1 MEQKAYQCGPAALES
16 IFRYWERPADASKIG
31 RGLLGRGERGILN
44 FALAQ
49 YAKTAGFWVEIREG
63 NLDQIRGWVREGIPP
78 IVQLRVGPWGIPV
91 FHFAA
96 VRGYNDAESLLYLN
110 AGWPETRAI
119 RYAPF
124 EKRWAAGGRW
134 MLLICPPERVRWE
147 LSPLQAADLGL
158 LLERSGK
165 WSLAKERYEQ
175 ALRAMPESEPIRFNL
190 ANVYLQLGRR
200 EEAKGLY
207 RELIAQN
214 PASVPYN
221 NNLAWACLEEG
232 RYGESVRIGEEA
244 LRKGADR
251 RHDLL
256 DTLGLAYCRLEDH
269 KKGQAYLVEAL
280 EKTPPE
286 DPRVFQ
292 EIRAHLEECA
302 REGFVESSGG

>member
-1 MEQKAYQCGPAALES
+1 MAQEAYQCGPAALES
-16 IFRYWERPADASKIG
+16 VFRYWGRPADVSKIG
-31 RGLLGRGERGILN
+31 RDLLGRGERGVLN

-49 YAKTAGFWVEIREG
+49 YAKSAGFWAETREG
-63 NLDQIRGWVREGIPP
+63 DLEQVKGWVREGIPP
-78 IVQLRVGPWGIPV
+78 IVQLRVGPWGIPA

-96 VRGYNDAESLLYLN
+96 VRGYNDAESLLYIN
-110 AGWPETRAI
+110 AGRPQTRAI

-124 EKRWAAGGRW
+124 EKRWAGGGRW

-165 WSLAKERYEQ
+165 WALAKERYEQ
-175 ALRAMPESEPIRFNL
+175 AFRAMPESEPIRFNL
-190 ANVYLQLGRR
+190 ANVYLHLGRR

-207 RELIAQN
+207 RGLIAQS

-232 RYGESVRIGEEA
+232 NYEESIRIGEEA
-244 LRKGADR
+244 LRKGAER
-251 RHDLL
+251 RCDLL
-256 DTLGLAYCRLEDH
+256 DTIGLAYCRMKDY
-269 KKGQAYLVEAL
+269 KKGQAYLAEAL

-286 DPRVFQ
+286 DASTLQAV
-292 EIRAHLEECA
+292 RAHLAEC
-302 REGFVESSGG
+302 FS